1 MEEDKLDIDK
11 LRKELR
17 NATVNVNENTISTYG
32 TVDADKLLK
41 TVEHFRKVPTVEEL
55 INENNKLLNRLEQD
69 ERIIEE
75 MAKYIKGIETNYKEY
90 CTWEV
95 CDYHKNNGKCNSSC
109 IIDYFRKKCE

>member
-32 TVDADKLLK
+32 TVDVDKLLK

-69 ERIIEE
+69 ERIISKLKADYE
-75 MAKYIKGIETNYKEY
+75 KEVSLY
-90 CTWEV
+90 NSKEQL
-95 CDYHKNNGKCNSSC
+95 KCNTEVMR
-109 IIDYFRKKCE
+109 YLEVVLYE